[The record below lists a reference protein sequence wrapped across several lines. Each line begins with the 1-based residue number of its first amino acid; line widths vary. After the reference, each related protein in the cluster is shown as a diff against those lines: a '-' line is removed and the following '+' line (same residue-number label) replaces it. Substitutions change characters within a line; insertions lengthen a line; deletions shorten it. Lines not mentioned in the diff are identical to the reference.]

1 MINRALL
8 CLLGLAAASASAQ
21 TSSVVAPTEASAP
34 GAPSRSA
41 PAIGQA
47 LPTPAAAAV
56 VRDARWAEPITLA
69 GVPNLHRITEHL
81 YRSEQ
86 PTAEGFRNLEKLG
99 IRTVI
104 NLRYFNSDDDEAAG
118 TALQLHRVKILTWR
132 AGDEHVVEVM
142 RLLRQ
147 KDKGPFL
154 IHCQHGADRTGL
166 MSAMYRMLEQNWTAQ
181 EALAEL
187 VDGGYGFHS
196 MWKNIKRYV
205 SSVDVSALRDK
216 IGVTST
222 TTVN

>member
-1 MINRALL
+1 MNRALI
-8 CLLGLAAASASAQ
+8 CLLALAWAPAFAQ
-21 TSSVVAPTEASAP
+21 TNVDGQA
-34 GAPSRSA
+34 GAPA
-41 PAIGQA
+41 TAIA
-47 LPTPAAAAV
+47 PTPAATAAAAV
-56 VRDARWAEPITLA
+56 RNAKWAVPITLA
-69 GVPNLHRITEHL
+69 GVPNLHRITDGL

-104 NLRYFNSDDDEAAG
+104 NLRYFNSDDDEASG
-118 TALQLHRVKILTWR
+118 TALNLRRVKILTWR
-132 AGDEHVVEVM
+132 AGDDHVLEVM

-147 KDKGPFL
+147 KENGPFL

-166 MSAMYRMLEQNWTAQ
+166 MSAMYRMLEQNWTPQ

-205 SSVDVSALRDK
+205 LAADISQLRASLDP
-216 IGVTST
+216 IGAAGIATD
-222 TTVN
+222 N